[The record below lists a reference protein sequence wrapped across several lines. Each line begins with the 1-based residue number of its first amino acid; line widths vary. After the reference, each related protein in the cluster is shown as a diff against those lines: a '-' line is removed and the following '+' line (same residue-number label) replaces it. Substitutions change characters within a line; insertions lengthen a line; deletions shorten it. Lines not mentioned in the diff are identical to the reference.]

1 MLPRRLRTD
10 LLIICCR
17 TMIGIKKLLKMK
29 IERNLVKRKLWI
41 LADLAKLMKYKER
54 INSVAVGLEVSIS
67 LI

>member
-1 MLPRRLRTD
+1 
-10 LLIICCR
+10 
-17 TMIGIKKLLKMK
+17 MIGIKKLLKMK